1 MPVTIEQRKSER
13 FGHEYIIKFEDDLTL
28 SPIYAVSYNLSET
41 GMYFKSLIELYP
53 GTHIRLI
60 TDDYL
65 LGRKIVPA
73 MVAWCKRLEN
83 TTTFRYGI
91 GVEFLPLE
99 KNAGLKAFL
108 PIVQQMKA
116 PIRME
121 RRV

>member
-1 MPVTIEQRKSER
+1 MPEKLEHRKSER
-13 FGHEYIIKFEDDLTL
+13 FVHEYIIKFEDDLTL

-41 GMYFKSLIELYP
+41 GLYFKSRIELYP

-65 LGRKIVPA
+65 LGRKIVSA
-73 MVAWCKRLEN
+73 MVVWCKKLEN
-83 TTTFRYGI
+83 TTTFRYSV

-99 KNAGLKAFL
+99 KNFGLKASL

-121 RRV
+121 RRM